1 VRLTAAFVSYE
12 VRTQARSLR
21 FRAFAG
27 LYVLAGTMPAV
38 LIHLLRGQ
46 ARFAIGEAAYV
57 DEVTAVL
64 PLLTAVLAFLLSLDG
79 VTREQG
85 DGAWTTVTL
94 CGVSNAGYLFRR
106 WIALQAVLLPLT
118 AIPLLAAAGIAAA
131 DGVPAL
137 DPAAWAGPWLFMA
150 APLAL
155 CISALGLGVG
165 TIGGGPL
172 PALPLLALLL
182 AVLPAFAGEALHR
195 FRLALDSPMAW
206 LDLRRVSYSI
216 ARAVK
221 AIQGRHDWGFDFPLP
236 SSEAGSDA
244 GVLAVQ
250 SLLAAAPLAALAA
263 ATLGMA
269 VLYLRRTRPDLRPR
283 PVRKDHPLRDSL
295 LFWNRL
301 RELYKPDPAPALAD
315 RLAVAAGLLAAAALL
330 GLLFT
335 RAYSYESL
343 AAARYASET
352 GTGPAPTPMEVIPGR
367 WRIDG
372 RIGAST
378 GGIGGSSSVSFRITG
393 EMINTGRK
401 PAGHLAFQLNPD
413 LGLEVTADA
422 GRVAASRAW
431 DHLALELTP
440 PIPPGGRRELRFRLS
455 GEPARTVFPE
465 APPGTFGTPSF
476 KASYELHRDAKFSR
490 DRLNYA
496 RTWREPSISGFG
508 VSLSRGALI
517 PIPVYGAWHRED
529 EPAAESI
536 SPAARVEV
544 SLTGP
549 PGVFLADSCG
559 GIAVPSKDGSRL
571 ASRCLAPLAD
581 FEVVGGRQTL
591 LSQARGS
598 GMAVAVFPAHRQVAD
613 LHLGFLSRGAGMLE
627 EAWPG
632 IGALG
637 QLVVV
642 EWRDRTRRTPYYG
655 YYDFGDSFVTVKG
668 NLVFLEEV
676 NLIWLQQIPPEH
688 LVSEILSTRLANRR
702 RIDPGQALFFQQFF
716 KNLALE
722 RLGVGPANGAVVG
735 PIHPAVEA
743 EVQVPALAVEEHY
756 SYWYQRFPALMSA
769 LRSRMGDEPLRAA
782 VDEFL
787 HRGDDPAAPPGTAQE
802 LFDLLVRHSPNPVD
816 RLIRESFLGGDL
828 PYPVLDGI
836 EFRHVGEGWR
846 VTGRMVNEGKGEAL
860 CKVVLTTDLGPESAV
875 VRAEPGQ
882 AGSFELATRYRPQGV
897 FLDPGHECQRLSKM
911 GAPRDRV
918 YFGERAR

>member
-1 VRLTAAFVSYE
+1 VRLTAAFIAYE
-12 VRTQARSLR
+12 MRTQARSLR
-21 FRAFAG
+21 FRTFAG

-46 ARFAIGEAAYV
+46 ARFAVGEAAYV
-57 DEVTAVL
+57 DEVKAVL

-94 CGVSNAGYLFRR
+94 CGMSNAGYLFRR
-106 WIALQAVLLPLT
+106 WLALQAVLLPLT
-118 AIPLLAAAGIAAA
+118 ALPLLAAAGIAVA

-137 DPAAWAGPWLFMA
+137 DAGVWTGPWLLQA
-150 APLAL
+150 VPLAL
-155 CISALGLGVG
+155 CLSALGLGVG

-182 AVLPAFAGEALHR
+182 AVVPAFAGEALHR
-195 FRLALDSPMAW
+195 FRLAPDSPMAW
-206 LDLRRVSYSI
+206 LDLNRVSYSI
-216 ARAVK
+216 TRAIRT
-221 AIQGRHDWGFDFPLP
+221 IQGRHDWGFDFPLP
-236 SSEAGSDA
+236 SSEAGSDF

-250 SLLAAAPLAALAA
+250 SLVAIAPLAALAA
-263 ATLGMA
+263 AALGVA
-269 VLYLRRTRPDLRPR
+269 VLYLRRTRPDVRPR

-315 RLAVAAGLLAAAALL
+315 RLAVAAGLLAAVILL

-343 AAARYASET
+343 AAMRYASEIA
-352 GTGPAPTPMEVIPGR
+352 TGPAPTPAEVIPGR

-372 RIGAST
+372 RIGSGPHVA
-378 GGIGGSSSVSFRITG
+378 FRISG

-401 PAGHLAFQLNPD
+401 PAGHLAFQLDPD
-413 LGLEVTADA
+413 LGLDVTADA
-422 GRVAASRAW
+422 GRVAVSRTW
-431 DHLALELTP
+431 DRLALELTP

-476 KASYELHRDAKFSR
+476 KASYELHRNARFSR

-496 RTWREPSISGFG
+496 RAWREPSISGFG
-508 VSLSRGALI
+508 VNLSRGALI
-517 PIPVYGAWHRED
+517 PIPVYGGWHRED
-529 EPAAESI
+529 EPEAESI
-536 SPAARVEV
+536 SPAAQVEV
-544 SLTGP
+544 ALSGP

-559 GIAVPSKDGSRL
+559 GIAVPAGDSTRL
-571 ASRCLAPLAD
+571 TSRCRSPLAD

-591 LSQARGS
+591 LSRAGGP
-598 GMAVAVFPAHRQVAD
+598 GMAVAVFPAHRQAAD

-632 IGALG
+632 IGSLG
-637 QLVVV
+637 QLVLV

-676 NLIWLQQIPPEH
+676 NLIQMRGINPEF
-688 LVSEILSTRLANRR
+688 LVSEILSVRLANQR
-702 RIDPGQALFFQQFF
+702 RIDPEQAVFFRQFF
-716 KNLALE
+716 RNLALE
-722 RLGVGPANGAVVG
+722 RLGMGPENGAVVG
-735 PIHPAVEA
+735 PIHPSIEA

-787 HRGDDPAAPPGTAQE
+787 DRGDDPAAPPGTARE
-802 LFDLLVRHSPNPVD
+802 LFALLVRHNPNPSVD

-828 PYPVLDGI
+828 PYPVLDGV
-836 EFRHVGEGWR
+836 EFRHTGDGWR
-846 VTGRMVNEGKGEAL
+846 ITGRMVNEGTGEAL
-860 CKVVLTTDLGPESAV
+860 CKVVLTTDLGPESTV

-897 FLDPGHECQRLSKM
+897 FLDPGHECQRLVKM